1 MASKQSDGL
10 EEQMG
15 RLCVTDSPNGSR
27 SSGQS
32 PVPLS
37 STSTSGSN
45 SPTPSRYTAP
55 SSRSKS
61 FNTAEQSSSKKR
73 MQMKIRKMLK
83 PFAYSDPGFCNADLE
98 NADESM
104 LTEIVLQGWDKVGDG
119 NACRYTLRFIVFN
132 TYCSFKERVSY

>member
-1 MASKQSDGL
+1 MASKLSDGL

-15 RLCVTDSPNGSR
+15 RLCVADSPNGSR

-55 SSRSKS
+55 SSRSRS

-73 MQMKIRKMLK
+73 MQMKIRKLLK

-98 NADESM
+98 NADETM
-104 LTEIVLQGWDKVGDG
+104 LREIVLQGWDKVGAVLA
-119 NACRYTLRFIVFN
+119 NRYFGLICTL
-132 TYCSFKERVSY
+132 

>member
-104 LTEIVLQGWDKVGDG
+104 LTEIVLQGWDKVGAG
-119 NACRYTLRFIVFN
+119 NACRYTLRLIVFN
-132 TYCSFKERVSY
+132 T